1 MQFKM
6 LFLEHIINLQ
16 IFFLH
21 NCAHSKNTFFV
32 ANKKVEKDFQILKS
46 GVKNDTLTI
55 NEIDKMS
62 FELLGVLG
70 TLTQNNVVKINEK
83 ETINTY
89 KERVWMIIE
98 NVGLLA
104 D

>member
-1 MQFKM
+1 MVS
-6 LFLEHIINLQ
+6 L
-16 IFFLH
+16 
-21 NCAHSKNTFFV
+21 C
-32 ANKKVEKDFQILKS
+32 KKVEKDFQTLKS
-46 GVKNDTLTI
+46 GVKKDTLTI

-83 ETINTY
+83 ETVNTY

-98 NVGLLA
+98 NVGLLV

>member
-1 MQFKM
+1 MVS
-6 LFLEHIINLQ
+6 L
-16 IFFLH
+16 
-21 NCAHSKNTFFV
+21 C
-32 ANKKVEKDFQILKS
+32 KKVEKDFQILKS
-46 GVKNDTLTI
+46 GVKKDTLTI

-62 FELLGVLG
+62 FELIGILG

-83 ETINTY
+83 ETVNTY

>member
-1 MQFKM
+1 MVS
-6 LFLEHIINLQ
+6 L
-16 IFFLH
+16 
-21 NCAHSKNTFFV
+21 C
-32 ANKKVEKDFQILKS
+32 KKVEKDFQILKS
-46 GVKNDTLTI
+46 GVKKDTLTI

-62 FELLGVLG
+62 FELLGILG
-70 TLTQNNVVKINEK
+70 TLTQNNVVNINEK
-83 ETINTY
+83 ETVNTY

>member
-1 MQFKM
+1 MVS
-6 LFLEHIINLQ
+6 L
-16 IFFLH
+16 
-21 NCAHSKNTFFV
+21 C
-32 ANKKVEKDFQILKS
+32 KKVEKDFQILKS
-46 GVKNDTLTI
+46 GVKKDTLTI

-83 ETINTY
+83 ETVNTY
-89 KERVWMIIE
+89 KERVWMVIE

>member
-1 MQFKM
+1 MVS
-6 LFLEHIINLQ
+6 L
-16 IFFLH
+16 
-21 NCAHSKNTFFV
+21 C
-32 ANKKVEKDFQILKS
+32 KKVEKDFQILKS
-46 GVKNDTLTI
+46 GVKKDTLTI

-62 FELLGVLG
+62 FELLGILG

-83 ETINTY
+83 ETVNTY
-89 KERVWMIIE
+89 KERVWMVIE

>member
-1 MQFKM
+1 MVS
-6 LFLEHIINLQ
+6 L
-16 IFFLH
+16 
-21 NCAHSKNTFFV
+21 C
-32 ANKKVEKDFQILKS
+32 KKVEKDFQILKS
-46 GVKNDTLTI
+46 GVKKDTLTI

-62 FELLGVLG
+62 FELLGILG

-83 ETINTY
+83 ETVNTY

-98 NVGLLA
+98 NVGLLV

>member
-1 MQFKM
+1 M
-6 LFLEHIINLQ
+6 LKL
-16 IFFLH
+16 
-21 NCAHSKNTFFV
+21 C
-32 ANKKVEKDFQILKS
+32 KKVEKDFQILKS

-62 FELLGVLG
+62 FELLGILG

>member
-1 MQFKM
+1 MVS
-6 LFLEHIINLQ
+6 L
-16 IFFLH
+16 
-21 NCAHSKNTFFV
+21 C
-32 ANKKVEKDFQILKS
+32 KKVEKDFQILKS

-55 NEIDKMS
+55 NEIDTMS
-62 FELLGVLG
+62 FELLGILG
-70 TLTQNNVVKINEK
+70 TLTQNNVVNINGK
-83 ETINTY
+83 ETVDKY

>member
-1 MQFKM
+1 MVS
-6 LFLEHIINLQ
+6 L
-16 IFFLH
+16 
-21 NCAHSKNTFFV
+21 C
-32 ANKKVEKDFQILKS
+32 KKVEKDFQILKS

-62 FELLGVLG
+62 FELLGILG

-83 ETINTY
+83 ETVNTY
-89 KERVWMIIE
+89 KERVWMVIE

>member
-1 MQFKM
+1 MVS
-6 LFLEHIINLQ
+6 L
-16 IFFLH
+16 
-21 NCAHSKNTFFV
+21 C
-32 ANKKVEKDFQILKS
+32 KKVEKDFQILKS
-46 GVKNDTLTI
+46 GVKKDTLTI
-55 NEIDKMS
+55 NAIDKMS
-62 FELLGVLG
+62 FELLGILG

-83 ETINTY
+83 ETVNTY

>member
-1 MQFKM
+1 MVS
-6 LFLEHIINLQ
+6 L
-16 IFFLH
+16 
-21 NCAHSKNTFFV
+21 C
-32 ANKKVEKDFQILKS
+32 KKVEKDFQILKS

-62 FELLGVLG
+62 FELLGILG

-83 ETINTY
+83 ETVNTY

>member
-1 MQFKM
+1 MVS
-6 LFLEHIINLQ
+6 L
-16 IFFLH
+16 
-21 NCAHSKNTFFV
+21 C
-32 ANKKVEKDFQILKS
+32 KKVEKDFQILKS

-83 ETINTY
+83 ETVNTY

-98 NVGLLA
+98 NVGLLV

>member
-1 MQFKM
+1 MVS
-6 LFLEHIINLQ
+6 L
-16 IFFLH
+16 
-21 NCAHSKNTFFV
+21 C
-32 ANKKVEKDFQILKS
+32 KKVEKDFQILKS

-83 ETINTY
+83 ETVNTY

-98 NVGLLA
+98 N
-104 D
+104 

>member
-1 MQFKM
+1 MVS
-6 LFLEHIINLQ
+6 L
-16 IFFLH
+16 
-21 NCAHSKNTFFV
+21 C
-32 ANKKVEKDFQILKS
+32 KKVEKDFQILKS

-83 ETINTY
+83 ETVNTY

>member
-1 MQFKM
+1 MVS
-6 LFLEHIINLQ
+6 L
-16 IFFLH
+16 
-21 NCAHSKNTFFV
+21 C
-32 ANKKVEKDFQILKS
+32 KKVEKDFQILKS
-46 GVKNDTLTI
+46 GVKKDTLTI

-62 FELLGVLG
+62 FELLGILG

-83 ETINTY
+83 ETVNTY

>member
-1 MQFKM
+1 MVS
-6 LFLEHIINLQ
+6 L
-16 IFFLH
+16 
-21 NCAHSKNTFFV
+21 C
-32 ANKKVEKDFQILKS
+32 KKVEKDFQILKS
-46 GVKNDTLTI
+46 GVKKDTLTI

-83 ETINTY
+83 ETVNTY

>member
-1 MQFKM
+1 MVS
-6 LFLEHIINLQ
+6 L
-16 IFFLH
+16 
-21 NCAHSKNTFFV
+21 C
-32 ANKKVEKDFQILKS
+32 KKVEKDFQILKS

-83 ETINTY
+83 ETVNTY
-89 KERVWMIIE
+89 KERVWMVIE

>member
-1 MQFKM
+1 MVS
-6 LFLEHIINLQ
+6 L
-16 IFFLH
+16 
-21 NCAHSKNTFFV
+21 C
-32 ANKKVEKDFQILKS
+32 KKVEKDFQILKS

-62 FELLGVLG
+62 FELLAVLG

-83 ETINTY
+83 ETVNTY

>member
-1 MQFKM
+1 M
-6 LFLEHIINLQ
+6 LNL
-16 IFFLH
+16 
-21 NCAHSKNTFFV
+21 C
-32 ANKKVEKDFQILKS
+32 KKVEKDFQTLKS

-62 FELLGVLG
+62 FELLGILG

>member
-1 MQFKM
+1 M
-6 LFLEHIINLQ
+6 LNL
-16 IFFLH
+16 
-21 NCAHSKNTFFV
+21 C
-32 ANKKVEKDFQILKS
+32 KKVEKDFQILKS

-70 TLTQNNVVKINEK
+70 TLTQNNVVNINGK
-83 ETINTY
+83 ETVDKY